1 MPRATDSNAPP
12 ATSADD
18 PMRRPLVPH
27 AVFIDDDDELRRA
40 TIQTL
45 KLHGISVDAY
55 ASARA
60 ALPALSREFDGVVVT
75 DIRMPDMDGLQL
87 FRRLR
92 DVDPD
97 IPVILIT
104 GHGDIATAVQC
115 MQDGAYD
122 FLSKPYP
129 ADRLIAAIAH
139 AAEKRHLVLENRR
152 LREAAFAFEA
162 DEVPFIGTTP
172 AMQRIKQ
179 TLRHIAD
186 ADVDVLVEGE
196 TGTGKEVVAT
206 ALHRLSRRRHRA
218 LVAINCGAL
227 PESVIESELFGHE
240 AGAFTGAQK
249 KRIGRIEHASGG
261 TLFLDEIESMP
272 LSVQVKLLRVLES
285 RQITPL
291 GSNEVRNLDL
301 RVVAATK
308 EDLGSPAIRAKF
320 REDLFYR
327 LNVVTIRIP
336 PLRERREDIP
346 LLFAHY
352 LGHASRRFQRDIPEM
367 AGSIKQHLMT
377 HDWPGNVRELA
388 HFAERVVLGVLNEH
402 AAHSAPVPSSGQTLP
417 ERMEQFEAQLIRD
430 ALATHRG
437 DIKATL
443 VALGIPRK
451 TFYDKLQ
458 RHGIDRQQY
467 IGVLAPPS
475 F

>member
-1 MPRATDSNAPP
+1 MIQTPDTFPYVGPALDEGVPAAPH
-12 ATSADD
+12 
-18 PMRRPLVPH
+18 V
-27 AVFIDDDDELRRA
+27 VFIDDDEDLRRA
-40 TIQTL
+40 NVQTL
-45 KLHGISVDAY
+45 KLHGMTVDAY
-55 ASARA
+55 GTARS
-60 ALPALSREFDGVVVT
+60 ALPALHRDFDGVVVT
-75 DIRMPDMDGLQL
+75 DIRMPDIDGLQL
-87 FRRLR
+87 FNRLR
-92 DVDPD
+92 GIDPEL
-97 IPVILIT
+97 PVILIT

-115 MQDGAYD
+115 MREGAYD
-122 FLSKPYP
+122 FLAKPYAP
-129 ADRLIAAIAH
+129 DRLTTAILH
-139 AAEKRHLVLENRR
+139 AAEKRRLVLENRR
-152 LREAAFAFEA
+152 LRDAAFAVQA

-172 AMQRIKQ
+172 AMQRIKE

-206 ALHRLSRRRHRA
+206 ALHRLSRRRHRE

-227 PESVIESELFGHE
+227 PETVIESELFGHE

-249 KRIGRIEHASGG
+249 KRVGRIEHASGG

-272 LSVQVKLLRVLES
+272 LAVQVKLLRVLES

-308 EDLGSPAIRAKF
+308 EDLGSPAIRTKF

-336 PLRERREDIP
+336 PLRERRDDIP

-352 LGHASRRFQRDIPEM
+352 LGHASRRFHRAIPEM
-367 AGSIKQHLMT
+367 PAAIKQHVMT

-388 HFAERVVLGVLNEH
+388 HFAERVVLGVLNMPE
-402 AAHSAPVPSSGQTLP
+402 SGGGPERHEALSLP
-417 ERMEQFEAQLIRD
+417 ERMESFEAQLIRD
-430 ALATHRG
+430 ALAANQG
-437 DIKATL
+437 DVKATL
-443 VALGIPRK
+443 ETLGIPRK

-467 IGVLAPPS
+467 LNNS
-475 F
+475 

>member
-1 MPRATDSNAPP
+1 MIQNPDTFPYAGPALDDREPAAPH
-12 ATSADD
+12 
-18 PMRRPLVPH
+18 V
-27 AVFIDDDDELRRA
+27 VFIDDDEDLRRA
-40 TIQTL
+40 NVQTL
-45 KLHGISVDAY
+45 KLHGMTVDAHGT
-55 ASARA
+55 ARS
-60 ALPALSREFDGVVVT
+60 ALPALHRDFDGVVVT
-75 DIRMPDMDGLQL
+75 DIRMPDIDGLQL
-87 FRRLR
+87 FNRLR
-92 DVDPD
+92 AIDPEL
-97 IPVILIT
+97 PVILIT

-115 MQDGAYD
+115 MREGAYD
-122 FLSKPYP
+122 FLAKPYAP
-129 ADRLIAAIAH
+129 DRLTTAILH
-139 AAEKRHLVLENRR
+139 AAEKRRLVLENRR
-152 LREAAFAFEA
+152 LRDAAFAVQA
-162 DEVPFIGTTP
+162 DEVPFIGATP
-172 AMQRIKQ
+172 AMQRIKE

-206 ALHRLSRRRHRA
+206 ALHRLSRRRHRE

-227 PESVIESELFGHE
+227 PETVIESELFGHE

-249 KRIGRIEHASGG
+249 KRVGRIEHASGG

-272 LSVQVKLLRVLES
+272 LAVQVKLLRVLES

-308 EDLGSPAIRAKF
+308 EDLGSPAIRTKF

-336 PLRERREDIP
+336 PLRERRDDIP

-352 LGHASRRFQRDIPEM
+352 LGHASRRFHRDIPEM
-367 AGSIKQHLMT
+367 PAAINQHVMT

-388 HFAERVVLGVLNEH
+388 HFAERVVLGVLNMPE
-402 AAHSAPVPSSGQTLP
+402 SGATQKKQEALSLP
-417 ERMEQFEAQLIRD
+417 ERMESLEAQLIRD
-430 ALATHRG
+430 ALAANQG

-443 VALGIPRK
+443 ETLGIPRK

-467 IGVLAPPS
+467 LANS
-475 F
+475 

>member
-1 MPRATDSNAPP
+1 MIQNPDTFPYAGPALDDREPAAPH
-12 ATSADD
+12 
-18 PMRRPLVPH
+18 V
-27 AVFIDDDDELRRA
+27 VFIDDDEDLRRA
-40 TIQTL
+40 NVQTL
-45 KLHGISVDAY
+45 KLHGMTVDAHGT
-55 ASARA
+55 ARS
-60 ALPALSREFDGVVVT
+60 ALPALHRDFDGVVVT
-75 DIRMPDMDGLQL
+75 DIRMPDIDGLQL
-87 FRRLR
+87 FNRLR
-92 DVDPD
+92 AIDPEL
-97 IPVILIT
+97 PVILIT

-115 MQDGAYD
+115 MREGAYD
-122 FLSKPYP
+122 FLAKPYAP
-129 ADRLIAAIAH
+129 DRLTTAILH
-139 AAEKRHLVLENRR
+139 AAEKRRLVLENRR
-152 LREAAFAFEA
+152 LREAAFAVQA
-162 DEVPFIGTTP
+162 DEVPFIGATP
-172 AMQRIKQ
+172 AMQRIKE

-206 ALHRLSRRRHRA
+206 ALHRLSRRRHRE

-227 PESVIESELFGHE
+227 PETVIESELFGHE

-249 KRIGRIEHASGG
+249 KRVGRIEHASGG

-272 LSVQVKLLRVLES
+272 LAVQVKLLRVLES

-308 EDLGSPAIRAKF
+308 EDLGSPAIRTKF

-336 PLRERREDIP
+336 PLRERRDDIP

-352 LGHASRRFQRDIPEM
+352 LGHASRRFHRDIPEM
-367 AGSIKQHLMT
+367 PAAINQHVMT

-388 HFAERVVLGVLNEH
+388 HFAERVVLGVLNMPE
-402 AAHSAPVPSSGQTLP
+402 SGATQQKQEALSLP
-417 ERMEQFEAQLIRD
+417 ERMESLEAQLIRD
-430 ALATHRG
+430 ALAANQG

-443 VALGIPRK
+443 ETLGIPRK

-458 RHGIDRQQY
+458 RHGIVRSQFAASK
-467 IGVLAPPS
+467 VEP